1 MATDKETKAGP
12 PTWREMQKFLADC
25 KTRGEVMTLINMEKS
40 GPNRPLFISR
50 MMGRYRVLRNAEEDA
65 KLAKMVGA
73 KAGE

>member
-1 MATDKETKAGP
+1 
-12 PTWREMQKFLADC
+12 MQKFLADC